1 MCFPYFT
8 LHNIYMY
15 FPTANPFHIQR
26 MYLSDA
32 DYSKIQGV
40 EHILAVIEDM
50 QKEYRIKYKD
60 SCRQRLL
67 RSQQQ
72 GAAAGQEEEDGEEE
86 EEEELPMEEDEADNA
101 STKEMLQALV
111 NGEIFN
117 LLY

>member
-1 MCFPYFT
+1 M
-8 LHNIYMY
+8 
-15 FPTANPFHIQR
+15 
-26 MYLSDA
+26 
-32 DYSKIQGV
+32 

-72 GAAAGQEEEDGEEE
+72 GAAAGQEEEDGDE
-86 EEEELPMEEDEADNA
+86 EEEELPMEEDEADHA

-111 NGEIFN
+111 NGEILN
-117 LLY
+117 LFYKTLLKYVMF